1 MATIDRVGGLALV
14 VLALGVVWE
23 ARTLPFGT
31 LHNPGPGFA
40 PTLLA
45 VALGVFAI
53 LIIAVGGHSPPLSA
67 LTWGEGTHA
76 LAILGASAF
85 AALILERLG
94 YRLTMLLV
102 LVFLL
107 GVVERKRPLTVAA
120 LSLVLSFGSFYLF
133 HNLLKVQLPR
143 GPLGF

>member
-23 ARTLPFGT
+23 AHKLPLGT
-31 LHNPGPGFA
+31 LHNPGPGFV

-45 VALGVFAI
+45 VALGTFGI
-53 LIIAVGGHSPPLSA
+53 LIVALGNQSPTLGA
-67 LTWGEGTHA
+67 LTWTEGKHA
-76 LAILGASAF
+76 LAILGVCAF
-85 AALILERLG
+85 AALALERVG

-107 GVVERKRPLTVAA
+107 GFVERKRPLTVAA
-120 LSLVLSFGSFYLF
+120 FSLFLSLGSFYLF
-133 HNLLKVQLPR
+133 SNLLRVQLPR